1 MTEIIQVIVLGLL
14 QGVAELFPIS
24 SLGHTVI
31 IPAYLGWG
39 NLNTSS
45 TFLPIVVTLHLGTA
59 LALLAFYW
67 RDWAALLRAFWKTS
81 IKGRLDADPEGR
93 TIWLVIVGTIPVGL
107 LGLILQKVIQN
118 AFFSARW
125 PVLPAFFLFLN
136 GIILLLGERL
146 RTRAIGVKDAN
157 TPEANTPEANKAQP
171 IEGQVGINDLTFP
184 QAFFIG
190 VAQSLALIPGISRS
204 GVTMVACLRARL
216 NHEDALR
223 FTFLLATPVILAAA
237 LLEVPYLF
245 PASRT
250 TQLAALLGGIVAA
263 IAAFLSVKFLTRYF
277 RVGNLTPFAYYSMG
291 VGLISFFFF
300 VPLAL
305 GWFTLPWAIQ

>member
-39 NLNTSS
+39 NLNTSP

-67 RDWAALLRAFWKTS
+67 RDWAALLRAFGKTA

-93 TIWLVIVGTIPVGL
+93 TIWLIIVGTIPVGL
-107 LGLILQKVIQN
+107 LGLFLQKYIQN
-118 AFFSARW
+118 AFFMARW
-125 PVLPAFFLFLN
+125 PVLPAFFLFIN
-136 GIILLLGERL
+136 GIILLLGERM
-146 RTRAIGVKDAN
+146 RTRATGVKESQKEES
-157 TPEANTPEANKAQP
+157 TISE
-171 IEGQVGINDLTFP
+171 VGINQLSFP
-184 QAFFIG
+184 QAFLIG
-190 VAQSLALIPGISRS
+190 LAQALALIPGISRS
-204 GVTMVACLRARL
+204 GVTMVACLRSRL

-237 LLEVPYLF
+237 LLEVPTLF
-245 PASRT
+245 SASRT
-250 TQLAALLGGIVAA
+250 TQVAALLGGIVAA

-300 VPLAL
+300 LPLAL
-305 GWFTLPWAIQ
+305 GWFTLPWAVQ

>member
-1 MTEIIQVIVLGLL
+1 MTEIIQVIVLGML

-39 NLNTSS
+39 NLNTSP

-59 LALLAFYW
+59 LALLTFYW
-67 RDWAALLRAFWKTS
+67 RDWAALLRAFWKTA

-107 LGLILQKVIQN
+107 LGLFLQKFIQN
-118 AFFSARW
+118 AFFSQRW
-125 PVLPAFFLFLN
+125 PVLPAFFLFVN
-136 GIILLLGERL
+136 GIILLFGERM
-146 RTRAIGVKDAN
+146 RARATGVAETKKESA
-157 TPEANTPEANKAQP
+157 AS
-171 IEGQVGINDLTFP
+171 QVGINELSFP
-184 QAFFIG
+184 QAFLIG
-190 VAQSLALIPGISRS
+190 LAQSLALIPGLSRS

-223 FTFLLATPVILAAA
+223 FTFLLATPVILAAG

-250 TQLAALLGGIVAA
+250 TQIAALLGGIVAA

-277 RVGNLTPFAYYSMG
+277 KVGNLTPFAYYSMG

-300 VPLAL
+300 LPLAL
-305 GWFTLPWAIQ
+305 GWFTLPWAVQ

>member
-1 MTEIIQVIVLGLL
+1 MTVIIQVIVLGLL

-39 NLNTSS
+39 NLNTSP

-67 RDWAALLRAFWKTS
+67 RDWAALLRAFGKTA

-107 LGLILQKVIQN
+107 LGLFLQKYIQN
-118 AFFSARW
+118 TFFLARW
-125 PVLPAFFLFLN
+125 PVLPAFFLFIN
-136 GIILLLGERL
+136 GIILLLGERM
-146 RTRAIGVKDAN
+146 RGRATGVKESQKES
-157 TPEANTPEANKAQP
+157 TIPE
-171 IEGQVGINDLTFP
+171 VGIDELSFP
-184 QAFFIG
+184 QAFLIG
-190 VAQSLALIPGISRS
+190 LAQSLALIPGISRS

-223 FTFLLATPVILAAA
+223 FTFLLATPVILAAG
-237 LLEVPYLF
+237 LLEIPYLF

-250 TQLAALLGGIVAA
+250 IQLAALLGGIVAA
-263 IAAFLSVKFLTRYF
+263 IAAFLSVRFLTRYF

-300 VPLAL
+300 LPLAL
-305 GWFTLPWAIQ
+305 GWFTLPWAVQ

>member
-1 MTEIIQVIVLGLL
+1 MTVIIQVIVLGLL

-39 NLNTSS
+39 NLNTSPN
-45 TFLPIVVTLHLGTA
+45 FLPIVVTLHFGTA

-67 RDWAALLRAFWKTS
+67 RDWAALLRAFVKTA
-81 IKGRLDADPEGR
+81 IKGRLDADPEGK
-93 TIWLVIVGTIPVGL
+93 TIWLVIVGTIPVGI
-107 LGLILQKVIQN
+107 LGLFLQKYIQN

-125 PVLPAFFLFLN
+125 PVLPAFFLFIN
-136 GIILLLGERL
+136 GIILLFGERM
-146 RTRAIGVKDAN
+146 RTRATGVKGLQKESSV
-157 TPEANTPEANKAQP
+157 PEVS
-171 IEGQVGINDLTFP
+171 IDSLTFP
-184 QAFFIG
+184 QALLIG
-190 VAQSLALIPGISRS
+190 LAQALALIPGISRS

-237 LLEVPYLF
+237 LLEVPTLF
-245 PASRT
+245 SASQT
-250 TQLAALLGGIVAA
+250 YQIAALLGGIVAA

-305 GWFTLPWAIQ
+305 GWFTLPWAVQ